1 MNMIEAF
8 KQKVLK
14 LEKLTYR
21 EALEL
26 SKLADKEALYKAADE
41 IRRQFCK
48 NVIDLCSITNAKSG
62 NCTQDCKWCPQSV
75 HHKSPIEEY
84 EIVDSKRAVNEALN
98 NAKLGVA
105 RHSLVTSGRSV
116 SDKTLD
122 NLIPIYQE
130 ISRLSPI
137 SLCASMGLINA
148 GQMQRLKDEANI
160 QHYHCNLET
169 APSFFPNLVSTHTI
183 EEKIETIK
191 LARKTGLKVCSGGII
206 GMGETMAQR
215 IELAITLRDLDIQS
229 IPINILQ
236 PMKGTPLQDMAPL
249 SEEEILTTIA
259 IFRFINPTAQ
269 LRFAGGRMLIKTFQH
284 KALHAGISGALT
296 GNYLTSTG
304 SNIKEDIK
312 DFTYAGFT
320 IKNENQ

>member
-1 MNMIEAF
+1 MIETF

-14 LEKLTYR
+14 LEKLTYQ

-26 SKLADKEALYKAADE
+26 SKTADKEALYKAADE
-41 IRRQFCK
+41 IRQQFCK

-62 NCTQDCKWCPQSV
+62 NCTQDCKWCPQSAL
-75 HHKSPIEEY
+75 HKSSIEEF

-98 NAKLGVA
+98 SAKLGVA
-105 RHSLVTSGRSV
+105 RHSLVTSGRRV

-130 ISRLSPI
+130 ISRHSPI

-148 GQMQRLKDEANI
+148 GQMQRLKNEANVR
-160 QHYHCNLET
+160 HYHCNLET

-191 LARKTGLKVCSGGII
+191 LAQKTGLNVCSGGII

-236 PMKGTPLQDMAPL
+236 PIKGTPLQDMSPL

-259 IFRFINPTAQ
+259 IFRFINPMAQ
-269 LRFAGGRMLIKTFQH
+269 LRFAGGRMQIKAFQH
-284 KALHAGISGALT
+284 RALHAGISAALT

-320 IKNENQ
+320 IRNGNR